1 MSCLMGMPRGTAAWF
16 LRKGKYY
23 PVVTGGYRQ
32 APLPAKTGMVRV
44 RYLSVKDQ
52 PAQDGRGE
60 DFPPASLRAWSDAT
74 ARAGCSGCKAA
85 AIG

>member
-1 MSCLMGMPRGTAAWF
+1 MSSLMGMPRGTAAWV

-32 APLPAKTGMVRV
+32 APLPAKMGMVRV

-52 PAQDGRGE
+52 HR
-60 DFPPASLRAWSDAT
+60 T
-74 ARAGCSGCKAA
+74 V
-85 AIG
+85 